1 MGRRAW
7 LSEQCQQEFSQ
18 CCQLPYE
25 CAWRLR
31 QPSTPLCCTPR
42 LCGPS
47 CLAPCIVLWQRTMCP
62 RLGKRSIGSGHPSDP
77 DDHWGATRSYSTL
90 VVLSPFWRCAW
101 HGCASFHALCWAK
114 YLGGLCFAA
123 AGQDWRE
130 AVADDLSDHHATLST
145 KLTELPA
152 PLQNLQPWREL
163 VKAHPKPWKQIL
175 VAEQESLQQ
184 MGLRMDSSNGENQD
198 LDE

>member
-1 MGRRAW
+1 MATQATRTTIGARRG
-7 LSEQCQQEFSQ
+7 
-18 CCQLPYE
+18 P
-25 CAWRLR
+25 
-31 QPSTPLCCTPR
+31 TPR
-42 LCGPS
+42 LLFCHH
-47 CLAPCIVLWQRTMCP
+47 L
-62 RLGKRSIGSGHPSDP
+62 
-77 DDHWGATRSYSTL
+77 
-90 VVLSPFWRCAW
+90 WRCAW

-145 KLTELPA
+145 KLTELPV
-152 PLQNLQPWREL
+152 PLQNRQPWREL

-198 LDE
+198 LDEQQHQCHICYVVKTFRRAQCAAGGCIVKGHQLGGM

>member
-1 MGRRAW
+1 MATQATRTTIGARRG
-7 LSEQCQQEFSQ
+7 
-18 CCQLPYE
+18 P
-25 CAWRLR
+25 
-31 QPSTPLCCTPR
+31 TPR
-42 LCGPS
+42 LLFCHH
-47 CLAPCIVLWQRTMCP
+47 L
-62 RLGKRSIGSGHPSDP
+62 
-77 DDHWGATRSYSTL
+77 
-90 VVLSPFWRCAW
+90 WRCAW

-175 VAEQESLQQ
+175 VAEQESLQH

-198 LDE
+198 FWTNSSTNVIFVTLSKTLRRAQCAAGGCIVKGHQLGGM